1 VCGGEPLTVTDA
13 LAMLD
18 HALDSLNGT
27 DVATLPADTQA
38 HALRALERAE
48 AKHTAARARVLA
60 AFSAHDGYEADGQ
73 GSARTWLRWQ
83 TRITK
88 GAAAG
93 AVGWMR
99 RLGAHPVI
107 AEALAAGEL
116 SASWAK
122 DICGW
127 TGRLPHAARADA
139 DEILTAAARA
149 GADQA
154 DLAGLAQE
162 MFERT
167 RGPDTGPSDFDE
179 RAVWLGATIGGAGRL
194 TGDLTP
200 GATAA
205 LTAVLDALGKRAGP
219 EDLRTTAQRRH
230 DALAEACQRLLA
242 AGLLPGAGGKP
253 AHAQVHLTLS
263 QLRDL
268 PGAPGAEAAWATAH
282 TGPPNDS
289 AGAAAR
295 AAGPRGPATPAAH
308 TSQPGQPNH
317 TTGAAASA
325 SEQGCPAGQPHRPGG
340 DRAWATGDRAWAS
353 GEGAWAAAR
362 ASEPGWLTGP
372 EAAAA
377 ACDATVLPV
386 VTGHPDAAAL
396 DRLTNLVLAGH
407 GQHPGKP
414 CGCGC
419 GNCGCRARQPPP
431 QATRARLAKALLG
444 LCADVLSGPGG
455 LASWLRQTQLTGAPA
470 AGPSLPLNLPI
481 PLDTGAAE
489 PTIPAHLRR
498 AALARHRH
506 CAFPGCPRPAP
517 ACHLH
522 HLIPRSEG
530 GPTALWNLL
539 PACDFHHLIVIHD
552 WGWTLR
558 LNPDGTTTATS
569 PDRTQTLHS
578 HSPPQQAA

>member
-1 VCGGEPLTVTDA
+1 MCDGEPLSVTDA
-13 LAMLD
+13 LTMLD

-27 DVATLPADTQA
+27 DVAALPADTQA
-38 HALRALERAE
+38 LALRALERVE
-48 AKHTAARARVLA
+48 AKHTAARARILT
-60 AFSAHDGYEADGQ
+60 AFSAQDAYEADGQ

-99 RLGAHPVI
+99 RLNSHPVI
-107 AEALAAGEL
+107 AEALAVGEI

-122 DICGW
+122 DLCAW
-127 TGRLPHAARADA
+127 TDRLPPGTSSDA
-139 DEILTAAARA
+139 DEILVGAARA

-179 RAVWLGATIGGAGRL
+179 RGVWLGTTIGGVGRL

-200 GATAA
+200 GATTA
-205 LTAVLDALGKRAGP
+205 LTAVLNALGKRAGP
-219 EDLRTTAQRRH
+219 EDLRTAAQRHH

-242 AGLLPGAGGKP
+242 AGLLPGAGGRP

-263 QLRDL
+263 QLRNL
-268 PGAPGAEAAWATAH
+268 PGASDAE
-282 TGPPNDS
+282 S
-289 AGAAAR
+289 
-295 AAGPRGPATPAAH
+295 
-308 TSQPGQPNH
+308 
-317 TTGAAASA
+317 
-325 SEQGCPAGQPHRPGG
+325 
-340 DRAWATGDRAWAS
+340 
-353 GEGAWAAAR
+353 AWAAAR

-372 EAAAA
+372 DADAA
-377 ACDATVLPV
+377 ACDATVAPV
-386 VTGHPDAAAL
+386 VTGYVEPVAL
-396 DRLTNLVLAGH
+396 DKLTDVFLAAH
-407 GQHPGKP
+407 GQQPDGP
-414 CGCGC
+414 CGCTC
-419 GNCGCRARQPPP
+419 GNCTCRPRQPLSP
-431 QATRARLAKALLG
+431 ATRARLSKALLG

-455 LASWLRQTQLTGAPA
+455 LASWLRQTQFAGTPA
-470 AGPSLPLNLPI
+470 AAPSLPLNVPI
-481 PLDTGAAE
+481 PLDTGTAE

-498 AALARHRH
+498 AVLARRRC
-506 CAFPGCPRPAP
+506 CAFPGCLHPAR

-522 HLIPRSEG
+522 HLIPRSKG
-530 GPTALWNLL
+530 GPTALWNLV
-539 PACDFHHLIVIHD
+539 PACEFHHLVVIHG

-569 PDRTQTLHS
+569 PDGTRTLHS
-578 HSPPQQAA
+578 HSPPEQAA